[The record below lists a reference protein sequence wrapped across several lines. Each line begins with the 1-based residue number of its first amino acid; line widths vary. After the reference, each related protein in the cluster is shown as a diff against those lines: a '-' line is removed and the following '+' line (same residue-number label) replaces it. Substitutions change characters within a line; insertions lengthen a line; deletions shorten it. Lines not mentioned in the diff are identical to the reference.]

1 VKKKL
6 KKKFNYVLYFNL
18 MKNPKLIVVVFL
30 LLIIAFF
37 SKSLFFAAMV
47 NGKLISRLSIIKD
60 LEKRGGKQ
68 VLDSLV
74 SKELILQEAAKKNV
88 NITKEDIEKR
98 SKEIEKSTEKQG
110 QKLDQLLTMQGMTRA
125 DFESQLQVQLL
136 LEKILAD
143 KIKVSDKEIDEY
155 LKKLSA
161 DTTVTGLTPTPTP
174 PARNEVRDQLRQQK
188 LQTEA
193 QKLVDDLKKS
203 AKISTFV
210 NY

>member
-1 VKKKL
+1 
-6 KKKFNYVLYFNL
+6 